1 MAPIRDLVLGTAGHI
16 DHGKT
21 ALVHA
26 LTGVDT
32 DRLPA
37 EKERGITI
45 DLGFAAL
52 ELGELRLALIDVPGH
67 ERFVRNML
75 AGASGIDLAMLVV
88 AADDSVM
95 PQTREHLEILK
106 LLGLK
111 GGLIALTK
119 CDLADE
125 SWLDLVEDDVRA
137 LVRGS
142 FLEAAPIV
150 RTAAISGRGIDELKQ
165 ALKTLGDNAPIAAD
179 AGLFR
184 MAVDRSFSVQG
195 HGTVVTGTVA
205 SGSLTVGDELVLWPL
220 DRPVRVRGMQRHDR
234 PVEAISRG
242 MRAAINLGGI
252 RHTEIVRGYVLATP
266 GYLTPTRIVTIEI
279 QASLEAPRPLRH
291 RARYR
296 LHIGSAEV
304 AASLSLFDRREL
316 APGEATLGQLH
327 LAEPIVTVYGEPF
340 VLREESP
347 PATLGGGRIL
357 QPSVRRIRRRD
368 SATIDRVRRLQD
380 PDPVVKAVAALA
392 FYAFHPWTEA
402 TLARDSGIPLANIPS
417 ILSYIDQNNLLVE
430 LPTGPRRASR
440 VLAEVVADLE
450 DRTIRAIARLHAS
463 KPRHSTIPRSQVAAA
478 LADLQSDSLVAGL
491 IDRLDKQKRVVAT
504 PRSVALVG
512 HTPKLSQGERKLM
525 DEIVELYHRA
535 GFNPPELEA
544 LAERAGPRSNVVP
557 ELIAILVEEERLVSI
572 GGSLYLDEEIA
583 RELVQ
588 RVTDRLSQGGTIT
601 MSELRDLLGT
611 TRKFAVPIGE
621 YLDRIGVTKREGD
634 ARGLA
639 RPREKTAE
647 NARP

>member
-1 MAPIRDLVLGTAGHI
+1 MAPIRNLVLGTAGHI

-52 ELGELRLALIDVPGH
+52 ELGDLRLALIDVPGH

-95 PQTREHLEILK
+95 PQTREHLEILN

-111 GGLIALTK
+111 GGLIVLTK

-125 SWLDLVEDDVRA
+125 SWLDLVEDDVRS
-137 LVRGS
+137 LVRGT
-142 FLEAAPIV
+142 FLENAPIL
-150 RTAAISGRGIDELKQ
+150 RTAATTGRGIDELKRSLQ
-165 ALKTLGDNAPIAAD
+165 TLGENAPIAAD

-205 SGSLTVGDELVLWPL
+205 SGVLAVGDELVVWPL
-220 DRPVRVRGMQRHDR
+220 DRPVRVRGIQRHDR
-234 PVEAISRG
+234 PVESISRG
-242 MRAAINLGGI
+242 TRAAINLGGI
-252 RHTEIVRGYVLATP
+252 RHAEIVRGNVLATP
-266 GYLTPTRIVTIEI
+266 GYLTSTRIVSIDI

-304 AASLSLFDRREL
+304 AASLALFDRREL
-316 APGEATLGQLH
+316 APGESTLGQLF
-327 LAEPIVTVYGEPF
+327 LAEPIVTVHGEPF
-340 VLREESP
+340 VVREESP

-357 QPSVRRIRRRD
+357 QPAARRIRRRD
-368 SATIDRVRRLQD
+368 SVAIDRVRRLQD
-380 PDPVVKAVAALA
+380 RDPLSRAVAALSA
-392 FYAFHPWTEA
+392 YAIHPWTEA
-402 TLARDSGIPLANIPS
+402 TLARDTGIPNAEIPA
-417 ILSYIDQNNLLVE
+417 ILSKIHHSGLLVE
-430 LPTGPRRASR
+430 LATGPRRTSR

-450 DRTIRAIARLHAS
+450 DRTLRAIARLHAS
-463 KPRHSTIPRSQVAAA
+463 KPRQSTIPRNQVAAA
-478 LADLQSDSLVAGL
+478 LADLQSEALVSAL
-491 IDRLDKQKRVVAT
+491 IDRLDIQKRVVAM

-512 HTPKLSQGERKLM
+512 HTPRLSQGERRLM
-525 DEIVELYHRA
+525 EEIVELYRGSA
-535 GFNPPELEA
+535 FNPPELDA
-544 LAERAGPRSNVVP
+544 LSERAGPRSSVVP
-557 ELIAILVEEERLVSI
+557 ELLAILVEEEKLVPL
-572 GGSLYLDEEIA
+572 GGSLYLDFEIA
-583 RELVQ
+583 GELVK
-588 RVTDRLSQGGTIT
+588 RVTDRLAEGGTIT

-634 ARGLA
+634 ARRLA
-639 RPREKTAE
+639 RTRDIPTDPPK
-647 NARP
+647 P